1 MKFDPA
7 TLLTTAFL
15 TLLLFG
21 GLIAFVSR
29 NWGRRTTGLWWLAG
43 FSLGACGFLVLVV
56 GPSSSP
62 MLTIVCNS
70 LFLSA
75 YGCTY
80 AAARSLVGRAPILW
94 SLALAVGV
102 WPVTNFAFDLS
113 FELRVVLFSLLV
125 CVFSTLIAFEFVRGR
140 AGERHRNIAAILC
153 TGHALFYLV
162 RAVAGPT
169 MGFANA
175 SSQTALSLWGAIIAL
190 EIVLFA
196 GALAVL
202 VVSIMINQASM
213 EERRAA
219 YTDFLTGIGN
229 RRSFE
234 TEMQD
239 VISANREGMPDTL
252 LLLDLDNFKE
262 VNDLHGH
269 DAGDEL
275 LRSFAKMVQD
285 ELADASMFWRLG
297 GDEFAILISGKGPE
311 EIRVMG
317 DQLRRI
323 VDLCVA
329 KQPVEDWPQVSVSI
343 GHAVVERFDTPTDIL
358 RRADAVLYQDK
369 RHRGRSARAKS
380 RRDEKVFSASI

>member
-21 GLIAFVSR
+21 ALIAFVSR

-43 FSLGACGFLVLVV
+43 FSLGAWGFLILIFSQS
-56 GPSSSP
+56 PSP
-62 MLTIVCNS
+62 MMTIASNA

-80 AAARSLVGRAPILW
+80 AAARSLVGREPVLW

-102 WPVTNFAFDLS
+102 WPITNLAFDLS

-125 CVFSTLIAFEFVRGR
+125 CVFCALTAFEFARDRG
-140 AGERHRNIAAILC
+140 GERHRNIAAILC
-153 TGHALFYLV
+153 AGHALFYLV

-169 MGFANA
+169 MGFADT

-202 VVSIMINQASM
+202 VVSIMINRASM
-213 EERRAA
+213 EERREA

-229 RRSFE
+229 RRAFE
-234 TEMQD
+234 TVMQD
-239 VISANREGMPDTL
+239 VISANREGMQDVL

-262 VNDLHGH
+262 VNDRHGH
-269 DAGDEL
+269 EAGDEL
-275 LRSFAKMVQD
+275 LRSFAKAVRQ
-285 ELADASMFWRLG
+285 ELADASRFWRLG
-297 GDEFAILISGKGPE
+297 GDEFAILISGKGAE
-311 EIRVMG
+311 EVRVMG

-323 VDLCVA
+323 IDLCVA
-329 KQPVEDWPQVSVSI
+329 QQPVEAWPRVSVSI
-343 GHAVVERFDTPTDIL
+343 GHAVVERHDTPSDIL
-358 RRADAVLYQDK
+358 RRADTALYQDK
-369 RHRGRSARAKS
+369 RRRRSARVLS
-380 RRDEKVFSASI
+380 RRDEKVFTGS